1 MSTVTAGVQNK
12 VTLRP
17 FKEENITDE
26 YLNWFK
32 DKGFTRYLES
42 KDITKQ
48 QALEHYRQCKTDG
61 SFFYAIYD
69 GDHVGNIKLNADND
83 LSIIIFPPYQGRGY
97 ATDAIRAVCETV
109 KGSRIT
115 AGVRSDNIGSLK
127 AFKKNGFTVLCI
139 TQDKYL
145 LCK

>member
-97 ATDAIRAVCETV
+97 ATDAIRAVCDTV

-115 AGVRSDNIGSLK
+115 AGIRSGNIGSLR
-127 AFKKNGFTVLCI
+127 AFKKNGFKVVGI
-139 TQDKYL
+139 TQEKYL

>member
-1 MSTVTAGVQNK
+1 MML
-12 VTLRP
+12 TLKL
-17 FKEENITDE
+17 FNEENITDE

-32 DKGFTRYLES
+32 NKGFTRYLEA
-42 KDITKQ
+42 KEITKQ

-97 ATDAIRAVCETV
+97 ATDAIRAVCDTV

-115 AGVRSDNIGSLK
+115 AGVRSGNIGSLK

>member
-12 VTLRP
+12 VTLRL
-17 FKEENITDE
+17 FNEENITDQ

-32 DKGFTRYLES
+32 DKGFTRYLEA
-42 KDITKQ
+42 KDIKKQ
-48 QALEHYRQCKTDG
+48 QALEHYRQCKRDG

-97 ATDAIRAVCETV
+97 ATDAIRAVCEATRA
-109 KGSRIT
+109 SRIT
-115 AGVRSDNIGSLK
+115 VGIRSGNIGSLR
-127 AFKKNGFTVLCI
+127 AFKKNGFKVVGI
-139 TQDKYL
+139 TQEKYL

>member
-26 YLNWFK
+26 YLKWFK

-48 QALEHYRQCKTDG
+48 QALEHYRQCKRDG

-97 ATDAIRAVCETV
+97 ATDAIRAVCDATRAN
-109 KGSRIT
+109 RIT
-115 AGVRSDNIGSLK
+115 AGIRSGNIGSLK

>member
-1 MSTVTAGVQNK
+1 ML
-12 VTLRP
+12 TLKL
-17 FKEENITDE
+17 FNEENITDE

-32 DKGFTRYLES
+32 DKGFTRYLEA

-48 QALEHYRQCKTDG
+48 QALEHYRQCKRDG

-69 GDHVGNIKLNADND
+69 GNHVGNIKLNADND

-97 ATDAIRAVCETV
+97 ATDAIRAVCDTV

-115 AGVRSDNIGSLK
+115 AGIRSGNIGSLK

>member
-1 MSTVTAGVQNK
+1 MLELKLFT
-12 VTLRP
+12 
-17 FKEENITDE
+17 EENITDE

-32 DKGFTRYLES
+32 DKGFTRYLEA

-48 QALEHYRQCKTDG
+48 QALEHYRQCKIDG

-83 LSIIIFPPYQGRGY
+83 LSIIIFPPYQGKGY
-97 ATDAIRAVCETV
+97 ATAAIRAVCDTA

-115 AGVRSDNIGSLK
+115 AGIRSGNIGSLK

>member
-1 MSTVTAGVQNK
+1 ML
-12 VTLRP
+12 TLKL
-17 FKEENITDE
+17 FNEENITDE

-32 DKGFTRYLES
+32 DKGFTRYLEA

-48 QALEHYRQCKTDG
+48 QALEHYRQCKRDG

-69 GDHVGNIKLNADND
+69 GNHVGNIKLNADND

-97 ATDAIRAVCETV
+97 ATDAIRAVCDAV

-115 AGVRSDNIGSLK
+115 AGVRSGNIGSLK